1 MKKVTFLALM
11 VFLSITIIIFSFSWL
26 ISEEDQ
32 NNNQTSLDNNQ
43 VVNNKNIFDENQAIK
58 NINSN
63 INTDITE
70 NINNN
75 NNQKSLFSSLEVS
88 KHSSIDDCYLIINE
102 KVYNVSS
109 FISNHPGGQNI
120 MAENCGR
127 EVSGLFASIHSNI
140 AWDLLREYYIG
151 DLVLQ

>member
-1 MKKVTFLALM
+1 MKKLTFLALM

-26 ISEEDQ
+26 MTEENR
-32 NNNQTSLDNNQ
+32 NNNQTLLDNNQ
-43 VVNNKNIFDENQAIK
+43 VVNNKNISNENQAVK

-63 INTDITE
+63 INTNITE
-70 NINNN
+70 DINN

-88 KHSSIDDCYLIINE
+88 KHSFIDDCYLIINE

-109 FISNHPGGQNI
+109 FVSNHPGGKNI
-120 MAENCGR
+120 MVENCGR